1 MSKRRASSSIWAGRG
16 SGQRL
21 EIKVRP
27 HRSIFVQVLLALWRW
42 RVEIVVL
49 VVLVA
54 VYRRLSSWLAQ
65 EITRESTFGRAFD
78 AIVGRVVENPVT
90 SGALLLMLLVPA
102 LLAAWGPSRRYSV
115 RHTWCTITRHR
126 LRLFFSEADI
136 TNRSGRL
143 PWIVHVRP
151 TPVGERAWVWMAP
164 GLSAESIQDRTA
176 NIASTC
182 WARDARITA
191 TRRVVTLVRV
201 DIVRRDPL
209 ETTKRT
215 RPIRNR
221 LLDFSAR
228 IGRPDTTTNGDR
240 PTGSATAPAPGMAAW
255 SIRPPAATPPATP
268 PTKSAGKT
276 GSAAPAANP
285 SSTPAAPSA
294 PADPAVIIDGE
305 DVSDYV

>member
-1 MSKRRASSSIWAGRG
+1 MWAGRG

-27 HRSIFVQVLLALWRW
+27 QRSLFVQALLIVWRW
-42 RVEIVVL
+42 RVELLAL
-49 VVLVA
+49 VVLLT
-54 VYRRLSSWLAQ
+54 VYVRLSSWLAEQ
-65 EITRESTFGRAFD
+65 ITTQSTFGRAF
-78 AIVGRVVENPVT
+78 AATAGRVFANPAS
-90 SGALLLMLLVPA
+90 SGALAFMLAVPA
-102 LLAAWGPSRRYSV
+102 LLLAIGPTRRYTL

-126 LRLFFSEADI
+126 LRLFFAEADI

-151 TPVGERAWVWMAP
+151 SPVGERAWVWMAP
-164 GLSAESIQDRTA
+164 GLSVQALEERVPV
-176 NIASTC
+176 IASTC
-182 WARDARITA
+182 WARDARILA

-221 LLDFSAR
+221 LVDLADRLDPP
-228 IGRPDTTTNGDR
+228 GTGNGKTG
-240 PTGSATAPAPGMAAW
+240 PTAEPGSWSWSLTPPGQRSETGPATKPTKPANRATAPTTGPDG
-255 SIRPPAATPPATP
+255 PPVVV
-268 PTKSAGKT
+268 
-276 GSAAPAANP
+276 N
-285 SSTPAAPSA
+285 
-294 PADPAVIIDGE
+294 GE